1 MRIVM
6 FYHSLISDWNH
17 GNAHFLRGIVAE
29 LLHRGHRVDV
39 YEPIDAWSVQNLVA
53 EHGELPILQ
62 FMKRFPHL
70 RSRRYNAQ
78 TIDLDDALAAADLVI
93 VHEWNDAE
101 FVRRI
106 GEHRRK
112 NGRYRLLL
120 HDTHHRSISD
130 PASIE
135 AFDLPSFDGVL
146 AFGKIIRDT
155 YISRGWTDRA
165 FTWHEAADTRVFTPQ
180 PNAAN
185 EGDLVWIG
193 NWGDDERTAEL
204 REFLIGRAA
213 RRRVMSEHTYARRA
227 ELLDKTLE
235 NGDE

>member
-1 MRIVM
+1 MER
-6 FYHSLISDWNH
+6 S
-17 GNAHFLRGIVAE
+17 GI
-29 LLHRGHRVDV
+29 R
-39 YEPIDAWSVQNLVA
+39 
-53 EHGELPILQ
+53 
-62 FMKRFPHL
+62 
-70 RSRRYNAQ
+70 
-78 TIDLDDALAAADLVI
+78 AA
-93 VHEWNDAE
+93 
-101 FVRRI
+101 
-106 GEHRRK
+106 HRRASQEE
-112 NGRYRLLL
+112 GPIQAPSAR
-120 HDTHHRSISD
+120 HPHRSISD
-130 PASIE
+130 PAAIE
-135 AFDLPSFDGVL
+135 AFGLASFDGVL
-146 AFGKIIRDT
+146 AFGRIIRDT

-193 NWGDDERTAEL
+193 NWGDEERTTEL